1 MNELL
6 NFGLPEIYPNTI
18 LVVGVGGKSISA
30 INYIESKG
38 FQGIDLLVFNKRI
51 NEELL
56 VKYKLIF
63 ILVDLSDL
71 RSIYIASLLA
81 TKIKELAILTIG
93 IITQSI
99 QFEKTKRMDSLSE
112 INSLERTL
120 DSLIMISNDHTGFL
134 DNETSFL
141 AACDKNNYL
150 SWLAIKTISDLAKG
164 PGYISTDFADVYE
177 ATRSSGFAM
186 ITTGQA
192 SGKNRSINAVKKA
205 LTSSVNAIEHI
216 RKAKNIL
223 LYISS
228 GHEEATLAE
237 IGDMMNYFQETTKCD
252 NILWNCG
259 LDPETMESI
268 RITIIGTGLH
278 EAPFLI

>member
-18 LVVGVGGKSISA
+18 LVVGVGGKSLSA

-38 FQGIDLLVFNKRI
+38 FQGVDLLVFSNRI
-51 NEELL
+51 NEELF

-63 ILVDLSDL
+63 ILADLSDL

-81 TKIKELAILTIG
+81 AKIKELAILTIG
-93 IITQSI
+93 VIIQTI
-99 QFEKTKRMDSLSE
+99 QIERTKRIELFSE
-112 INSLERTL
+112 IYSLKRTV
-120 DSLIMISNDHTGFL
+120 DSLIMISNDHTDYL
-134 DNETSFL
+134 DNKTSIFSQSE
-141 AACDKNNYL
+141 KNNYL
-150 SWLAIKTISDLAKG
+150 NWLAIKTISDLAKG
-164 PGYISTDFADVYE
+164 PGYISTDFADVHS
-177 ATRSSGFAM
+177 ATSNSGFAM

-205 LTSSVNAIEHI
+205 LTSSLNTIENL

-228 GHEEATLAE
+228 GQEEATLGE
-237 IGDMMNYFQETTKCD
+237 IGDMINYFQETTKCD
-252 NILWNCG
+252 NMIWNCG
-259 LDPETMESI
+259 LDPETKESI
-268 RITIIGTGLH
+268 RITVIGTGL
-278 EAPFLI
+278 EVPPFLI